1 MPKYSVKKP
10 FTVVVAVIIVI
21 ILGAVAYTQTGID
34 LLPEMELP
42 YVVVMTTYP
51 GASPEEVEST
61 VTRPLEEALAT
72 LSGME
77 NISSVSA
84 ENYSM
89 IMLQFASST
98 NMDSAMIEIS
108 SYIDLARADFPD
120 LVGAPSMLRINP
132 SMLPVMVMTADKMCI
147 RDSLCPTQA
156 IAQDDPQR
164 TDAQRCIL
172 CMRCVSICPQ
182 QARSLPAQAQ
192 AQLERKLSGLPA
204 NKENEFF
211 L

>member
-1 MPKYSVKKP
+1 M
-10 FTVVVAVIIVI
+10 I

-132 SMLPVMVMTADKMCI
+132 SMLPVMVMTADKDGLSETEFSDYVENELI
-147 RDSLCPTQA
+147 PR
-156 IAQDDPQR
+156 
-164 TDAQRCIL
+164 
-172 CMRCVSICPQ
+172 
-182 QARSLPAQAQ
+182 
-192 AQLERKLSGLPA
+192 LERINGVASVTAIGPGGSSGGNRLGRGGD
-204 NKENEFF
+204 
-211 L
+211 